1 MKKLKKLNRRQKQI
15 LMSNGFEYINFLVE
29 IEGDRNHTF
38 TFVHR
43 ETKEKLELRYK

>member
-1 MKKLKKLNRRQKQI
+1 MKKLRKPNRRQKQI

-29 IEGDRNHTF
+29 RQDNKNHTF